1 MAPND
6 KRKFLQGLLFEVCII
21 IGIQEISQNSLFMRF
36 LTPIHELSAS
46 QVDYLLNVDFEDH
59 VAFAV
64 VLEEEGFPGM
74 AITRFIR
81 SFENPE
87 EAEWAVT
94 VVDKY
99 QGNGIGRVLL
109 YLMASIAYKRGIRY
123 FTATIHPTNK
133 PVLRWMEELHASAIE
148 SEDG

>member
-1 MAPND
+1 
-6 KRKFLQGLLFEVCII
+6 
-21 IGIQEISQNSLFMRF
+21 MRF
-36 LTPIHELSAS
+36 LTPIRDLSAS
-46 QVDYLLNVDFEDH
+46 QVDYLLNVDFDDH

-64 VLEEEGFPGM
+64 VLDQEGYPGM
-74 AITRFIR
+74 AITRYIR
-81 SFENPE
+81 SFENAD

-109 YLMASIAYKRGIRY
+109 YLMACIAYHRGIRY

-133 PVLRWMEELHASAIE
+133 PVLAWMEELHADSINT
-148 SEDG
+148 EDGYGWFFPVM

>member
-1 MAPND
+1 MSS
-6 KRKFLQGLLFEVCII
+6 G
-21 IGIQEISQNSLFMRF
+21 
-36 LTPIHELSAS
+36 
-46 QVDYLLNVDFEDH
+46 QVDYLLNVDFDDH

-64 VLEEEGFPGM
+64 VLDEPNYPGV

-99 QGNGIGRVLL
+99 HGSGIGRILL
-109 YLMASIAYKRGIRY
+109 YLMAKIAYKRGIRV

-133 PVLRWMEELHASAIE
+133 PVIRWMEELNAVYE
-148 SEDG
+148 GSEEG